1 MNELTKLFSYNG
13 NEVTFRNSDG
23 VAYVNA
29 TEMAKPFGKRPS
41 KWLELPT
48 TSNFLSELEAVRK
61 SDRSELIKS
70 VNGVGTWLHED
81 VALEFSRWL
90 SPAFS
95 IWCNDRIKELL
106 SVGMTA
112 TPQALEDMLSNPDL
126 LIGMATQ
133 LKDLRA
139 RNQQQQKQ
147 IEEQKPKV
155 LFADAVATSKTSIL
169 VGELAK
175 LIKQNGYDIGQNRL
189 FDWLRTNGYLINRKG
204 TDYNMPTQRS
214 MDLGLFEIKE
224 NTIAHSDGHT
234 SIIKTPKVTGKG
246 QLYFVNKFLNILN
259 NAA

>member
-1 MNELTKLFSYNG
+1 MSSREIAELTGKLHKNVLTDCDNLNEHYRNMSMAEISAVNYKADNGQYYREFNLTRIQSMDLMTGYN
-13 NEVTFRNSDG
+13 VPLRIK
-23 VAYVNA
+23 VNRRW
-29 TEMAKPFGKRPS
+29 EELENQSRFQVPS
-41 KWLELPT
+41 T
-48 TSNFLSELEAVRK
+48 LSE
-61 SDRSELIKS
+61 
-70 VNGVGTWLHED
+70 
-81 VALEFSRWL
+81 ALRL
-90 SPAFS
+90 AA
-95 IWCNDRIKELL
+95 N
-106 SVGMTA
+106 
-112 TPQALEDMLSNPDL
+112 QAEQIEN
-126 LIGMATQ
+126 
-133 LKDLRA
+133 
-139 RNQQQQKQ
+139 QQKQ

-246 QLYFVNKFLNILN
+246 QLYFVNKFLNKLN

>member
-1 MNELTKLFSYNG
+1 MRQLSNIQKTMSSREIADLTGKEHRSVLRDIDVLNVNYEKLGMHKVVPTSYQDSFNRQQRQYELTKMQTIDLMTGYNI
-13 NEVTFRNSDG
+13 
-23 VAYVNA
+23 
-29 TEMAKPFGKRPS
+29 
-41 KWLELPT
+41 ELRIKI
-48 TSNFLSELEAVRK
+48 NRRWEELENQSKFQVPSTIA
-61 SDRSELIKS
+61 E
-70 VNGVGTWLHED
+70 
-81 VALEFSRWL
+81 ALRL
-90 SPAFS
+90 AA
-95 IWCNDRIKELL
+95 N
-106 SVGMTA
+106 
-112 TPQALEDMLSNPDL
+112 QAEQ
-126 LIGMATQ
+126 IEH
-133 LKDLRA
+133 
-139 RNQQQQKQ
+139 QQKQ